1 MVRVDKIVTKI
12 RRVETLDLLRGY
24 FLIVIILN
32 HLYYYPSGLE
42 YITGKSA
49 LYASSAEGFFLISG
63 IVLGI
68 VRGAKILDKP
78 FKQAAKLL
86 LNRAWQLY
94 LTSIILVILFTLVGW
109 YLQSNPDITGV
120 KSGLTF
126 APSEFW
132 MMIWQAITL
141 QYTYGWADYLRLY
154 AIFIALAP
162 LALWLLR
169 RGKWYLVLSA
179 SFGVWMLYPYS
190 PWPEGWLSAHL
201 SWQIIFFI
209 GFIIGFHWQD
219 IQSWWK
225 NLNKTVR
232 KTLVGTLVP
241 LGFLTLIASALLV
254 FGHGI
259 PGVGGELANIHHSI
273 EDNFNKNRMPIPR
286 ILIFGLW
293 FIAFY
298 WLFHRFEKQIKK
310 WFGWILLPFGA
321 NSLYVYIIHAF
332 VVYIAMVL
340 TDPSEHWW
348 INLVISLAC
357 IGIIHLALKKKF
369 LTNTIPR

>member
-78 FKQAAKLL
+78 FKSAAKLL

-109 YLQSNPDITGV
+109 YLQTNPDITGV
-120 KSGLTF
+120 KSGLTY
-126 APSEFW
+126 APTEFW
-132 MMIWQAITL
+132 TMVWHAITL

-169 RGKWYLVLSA
+169 KGKWYLVLAA

-190 PWPEGWLSAHL
+190 PWPAGWLSAQL
-201 SWQIIFFI
+201 SWQIVFFT
-209 GFIIGFHWQD
+209 GFVIGFHWPD
-219 IQSWWK
+219 IQKWWK
-225 NLNKTVR
+225 NLSGSVR
-232 KTLVGTLVP
+232 KAITGTLVP
-241 LGFLTLIASALLV
+241 LGLVSLLASTLLV

-259 PGVGGELANIHHSI
+259 PGIGEVLESTHRAI
-273 EDNFNKNRMPIPR
+273 EDNFNKDRLPIPR
-286 ILIFGLW
+286 LAIFGLW

-298 WLFHRFEKQIKK
+298 WVFHRFEKQIKK
-310 WFGWILLPFGA
+310 WLGWILLPFGA
-321 NSLYVYIIHAF
+321 NSLYVYIVHAF
-332 VVYIAMVL
+332 VIYFVMVV
-340 TDPSEHWW
+340 TNRSEHWW
-348 INLVISLAC
+348 INLLISLAC
-357 IGIIHLALKKKF
+357 IGAIHLALKKKF
-369 LTNTIPR
+369 LTNIIPR